1 MASKVED
8 SKQMIEVKKSE
19 VKIEVESEVVVS
31 KLEGAEHIIESKNRE
46 VEIGL
51 GSSVEHE
58 SRCSVACASM
68 PFAAKSPRK
77 KKM

>member
-1 MASKVED
+1 VASKVED

-19 VKIEVESEVVVS
+19 VKIEVEIEVVVS